1 MCEVTKCESCN
12 VEQSVNNEQVVITE
26 QYLGEQAI
34 GEGIP
39 FERIRRITGY
49 ISGDYVK
56 SFNDAKKKS
65 RLKKHISV

>member
-26 QYLGEQAI
+26 QSLGEQVL

-39 FERIRRITGY
+39 FERIRRIT
-49 ISGDYVK
+49 
-56 SFNDAKKKS
+56 
-65 RLKKHISV
+65 RLSCWNFR